1 MNKQFITADE
11 IMKSLDIGR
20 TKAYQI
26 IKDLNA
32 ELSDKGYLVI
42 RGKVSRRY
50 FCQRYAIEKAPPM
63 QGRNGTFK
71 RR

>member
-11 IMKSLDIGR
+11 IMKTLDIGR

-32 ELSDKGYLVI
+32 ELTSKGYLVI
-42 RGKVSRRY
+42 KGKVSRQY

-63 QGRNGTFK
+63 
-71 RR
+71 